1 MTPLVQVR
9 SVAKQFDRGPVF
21 EDISF
26 DVQAGGHLALIGE
39 SGSGKS
45 TLLRLLAGL
54 DTLTAGEIRI
64 QDRVVSTVERIV
76 VPPHERK
83 IAMVFQDLALWP
95 NLTALENVILGMAQA
110 ELSRPERRA
119 QAQAALRACRLHDLA
134 QRKPHALSAGQQQRV
149 ALARALAVR
158 PSLMLLD
165 EPFAGLDVIVKAQ
178 LFEEIKSLC
187 ANFGVTLLV
196 VTHDPLEAAAL
207 CSEAVVIE
215 NGRLQEK
222 GSLHSLLEDPSS
234 AILKALVAQLK
245 MPMKS
250 ATSPGSNWGQV

>member
-1 MTPLVQVR
+1 MMPLVQVR
-9 SVAKQFDRGPVF
+9 SVAKQFDSAVVF
-21 EDISF
+21 QDVSF
-26 DVQAGGHLALIGE
+26 DIVAGGHLALIGE

-54 DTLTAGEIRI
+54 DTLAAGEIRI
-64 QDRVVSTVERIV
+64 EDRPVSTAERIL

-95 NLTALENVILGMAQA
+95 NLTALGNVVLGMAQA
-110 ELSRPERRA
+110 KLSRQERRA
-119 QAQAALRACRLHDLA
+119 QALAALRACRLDDLA
-134 QRKPHALSAGQQQRV
+134 HRKPNALSAGQQQRV
-149 ALARALAVR
+149 ALARAVAVR
-158 PSLMLLD
+158 PSLLLLD

-178 LFEEIKSLC
+178 LFDEIKSLC

-215 NGRLQEK
+215 KGRLQEK
-222 GSLHSLLEDPSS
+222 GSLNSLLKDPSS
-234 AILKALVAQLK
+234 AILKALVAQLE
-245 MPMKS
+245 MRP
-250 ATSPGSNWGQV
+250 PVNRFDV

>member
-9 SVAKQFDRGPVF
+9 SVAKQFGTVRVF
-21 EDISF
+21 ENVSF
-26 DVQAGGHLALIGE
+26 DIQAGAHLALIGE

-64 QDRVVSTVERIV
+64 EDLLVSRAEKIL

-95 NLTALENVILGMAQA
+95 HLTALDNVILGMAQA
-110 ELSRPERRA
+110 KLSRQERRA
-119 QAQAALRACRLHDLA
+119 QALAALRACRLDELA
-134 QRKPHALSAGQQQRV
+134 PRKPHALSAGQQQRV

-158 PSLMLLD
+158 PRLLLLD

-187 ANFGVTLLV
+187 ANFHVTLLV

-215 NGRLQEK
+215 NGGLQEK
-222 GSLHSLLEDPSS
+222 GSLKSLLDHPSS
-234 AILKALVAQLK
+234 AILKALVAQLDTRS
-245 MPMKS
+245 PIKS
-250 ATSPGSNWGQV
+250 GTLPRR

>member
-9 SVAKQFDRGPVF
+9 SVSKQFDRAFVF
-21 EDISF
+21 QDVSF
-26 DVQAGGHLALIGE
+26 DVIAGGHLALIGE

-64 QDRVVSTVERIV
+64 EDRIVSSAERIL
-76 VPPHERK
+76 VPPHKRK

-95 NLTALENVILGMAQA
+95 NLTALDNVVLGMAQA
-110 ELSRPERRA
+110 NLSRQERRA
-119 QAQAALRACRLHDLA
+119 EALAALRSSRLDDLA

-158 PSLMLLD
+158 PKLLLLD

-187 ANFGVTLLV
+187 NNFRVTLLV

-207 CSEAVVIE
+207 CSEAAVIE
-215 NGRLQEK
+215 NGRLQERGPLK
-222 GSLHSLLEDPSS
+222 TLLDNPSS
-234 AILKALVAQLK
+234 AILKALVAQLE
-245 MPMKS
+245 MR
-250 ATSPGSNWGQV
+250 SPVNRQ

>member
-1 MTPLVQVR
+1 MTPLVQLQ
-9 SVAKQFDRGPVF
+9 SVAKRFDSAVVF
-21 EDISF
+21 QDVSF
-26 DVQAGGHLALIGE
+26 DVFAGGHLALIGE

-64 QDRVVSTVERIV
+64 EDRLASKAEKIL

-95 NLTALENVILGMAQA
+95 NLTALDNVVLGMAQA
-110 ELSRPERRA
+110 KTSRRERRA
-119 QAQAALRACRLHDLA
+119 QALAALRACRLYDLA
-134 QRKPHALSAGQQQRV
+134 HRKPHALSAGQQQRV

-158 PSLMLLD
+158 PSLLLLD

-178 LFEEIKSLC
+178 LFDEIKSLC

-215 NGRLQEK
+215 NGRLEEK
-222 GSLHSLLEDPSS
+222 GPFKTLLDHPSS
-234 AILKALVAQLK
+234 AILKALVRQLRS
-245 MPMKS
+245 PM
-250 ATSPGSNWGQV
+250 

>member
-9 SVAKQFDRGPVF
+9 SIAKQFGPVPVF
-21 EDISF
+21 EDVSF
-26 DVQAGGHLALIGE
+26 DVQAGAHLALIGE

-64 QDRVVSTVERIV
+64 EDRLVSSAERIV
-76 VPPHERK
+76 VPPHKRK

-95 NLTALENVILGMAQA
+95 NLTALDNVILGMAQSN
-110 ELSRPERRA
+110 LSLSERRA
-119 QAQAALRACRLHDLA
+119 QALTALRACHLVELA
-134 QRKPHALSAGQQQRV
+134 HRKPQALSAGQQQRV

-158 PSLMLLD
+158 PRLLLLD

-178 LFEEIKSLC
+178 LFDEIRLLC
-187 ANFGVTLLV
+187 TNFDVTLLV

-215 NGRLQEK
+215 DRRLKEK
-222 GSLHSLLEDPSS
+222 GSLKTLLSDPAS
-234 AILKALVAQLK
+234 AILKALVRQLEVG
-245 MPMKS
+245 
-250 ATSPGSNWGQV
+250 SPIKDGTFPRP